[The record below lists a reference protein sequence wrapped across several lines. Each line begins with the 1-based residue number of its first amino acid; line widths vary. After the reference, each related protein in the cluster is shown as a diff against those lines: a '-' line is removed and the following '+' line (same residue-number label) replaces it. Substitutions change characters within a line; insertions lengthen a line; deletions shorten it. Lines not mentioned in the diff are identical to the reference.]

1 LSPRFQLI
9 DKQALARQK
18 WLGRKG
24 SEWFFTSNRKLS
36 INVQKTRAGG
46 FIFALIFCNFLIK
59 QKVKKKNKPI
69 FVIIRDIIKRIVLNN

>member
-36 INVQKTRAGG
+36 INVQKTRAGS